1 MLDCTVTFSEASID
15 ILLLFYELNK
25 SIFANRIIYQS
36 FFANI
41 LKIVGYFLYKIKKH
55 CPTFYYVKIAQ
66 RRTTKIYAHL
76 LTF

>member
-15 ILLLFYELNK
+15 ILLLFYELHK

-41 LKIVGYFLYKIKKH
+41 LKIVGYFLYKFKKH
-55 CPTFYYVKIAQ
+55 
-66 RRTTKIYAHL
+66 
-76 LTF
+76 